1 MLANRAG
8 QLLDRIREA
17 MLEEVKGSPSGYWEL
32 LPESERS
39 STQRRFAVE
48 GGGDAWDS
56 VVESGDFT
64 LYLPASALV
73 RLIERR
79 PESFLDS
86 KVFRRPYVGLTDES
100 SRSLVVSRL
109 GRFHRRPGPDRGSS
123 PKARA
128 SRTPTCPAELFAR
141 RARTR
146 QTGVAIVGGFLD
158 PTFILGLGPN
168 QFPRQIERLLWHIG
182 FTDVV

>member
-1 MLANRAG
+1 LSAVLFDIKSRVPEQKVTRDVLASRAE
-8 QLLDRIREA
+8 QLLDRIREV

-32 LPESERS
+32 LPESERT

-56 VVESGDFT
+56 VIESGDFT

-79 PESFLDS
+79 PESFLDG
-86 KVFRRPYVGLTDES
+86 KVFRRPYVGLTDEG

-109 GRFHRRPGPDRGSS
+109 AGFIGDLALIEDRPKLGLAELQR
-123 PKARA
+123 ARLSCSLVEQELA
-128 SRTPTCPAELFAR
+128 SRE
-141 RARTR
+141 
-146 QTGVAIVGGFLD
+146 
-158 PTFILGLGPN
+158 
-168 QFPRQIERLLWHIG
+168 
-182 FTDVV
+182 